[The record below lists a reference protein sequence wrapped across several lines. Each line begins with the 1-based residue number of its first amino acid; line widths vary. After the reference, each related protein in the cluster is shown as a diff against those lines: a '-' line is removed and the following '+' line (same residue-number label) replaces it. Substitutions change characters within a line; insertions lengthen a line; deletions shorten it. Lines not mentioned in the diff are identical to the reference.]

1 MNFCKARTGEKRVL
15 TTKII
20 DLLQGK
26 ILFGING
33 LDILCEQLR
42 YLACPGGDEI
52 DSNWDLKSLGQ

>member
-1 MNFCKARTGEKRVL
+1 MNNKIKSFNHKKNRSVL
-15 TTKII
+15 EE
-20 DLLQGK
+20 K